1 MPDLSNL
8 STDELIAMHQQ
19 MTQGQPASA
28 PGSVDLSHVSTDDLI
43 KMHRE
48 MTQPVKAKPEGV
60 DVLGI
65 ANAGMRGVAQGA
77 FGFADEATAGI
88 AGLKDYVAGKMG
100 LRGDISLPDAYHTNR
115 DAIRNADAA
124 AHEAH
129 PWVYTAG
136 NVAGGVATAFVPGAN
151 VLNVGKGA
159 GALEAVG
166 KGAAMGGLAGA
177 GNAKEITD
185 VPEEIGKGA
194 VLGGVTGGVFHGIG
208 KAAGAVADKLSP
220 AKVGSVLLNA
230 PEEALQRYIDNPAAV
245 NAARP
250 RAELVEQEFLPRL
263 ESLKSDVIQG
273 SAASR
278 AVLSAEGHTVPGS
291 QIADILDQKAQA
303 IIDRSEGVMD
313 DPSKVAAVKWLQD
326 LSAKYRPP
334 PPEGGVG
341 PVRELTLSTNRVKD
355 LLQTIDQTTEYST
368 GPGEFSRIDDL
379 IKKDIRAK
387 TDDILKSGSAAY
399 AEQMKHVHEDTMI
412 LKEVAEL
419 AKSPQGFDNLLK
431 RTQRGNTPHLMD
443 AIRSF
448 DERTGGGLLE
458 ELQNSAVKD
467 ALAKGAMNGSR
478 NTQFQG
484 KMGETIG
491 EAIGGYPG
499 KLAGKAIGYLGGAT
513 ADKYGPAMAKGLV
526 DNAAAVQASP
536 AVQAAG
542 QYVAPVASFLQ
553 QGNKTA
559 GVVNAME
566 AEHQKKRDAISRR
579 SGK

>member
-60 DVLGI
+60 DVLGL
-65 ANAGMRGVAQGA
+65 ANAGMRGVAQGST

-159 GALEAVG
+159 GALEAIG

-185 VPEEIGKGA
+185 VPEEVGKGA

-208 KAAGAVADKLSP
+208 KAAGAVVDKLSP

-230 PEEALQRYIDNPAAV
+230 PEEAMQRYIDNPAAV
-245 NAARP
+245 NAARS
-250 RAELVEQEFLPRL
+250 RADIVQQEFLPRM
-263 ESLKSDVIQG
+263 EALKGDVIEG

-278 AVLSAEGHTVPGS
+278 AVLSQEGHFVPGS
-291 QIADILDQKAQA
+291 HISDILDQKAQQ

-313 DPSKVAAVKWLQD
+313 DPSKIASVKWLQD
-326 LSAKYRPP
+326 LSAKFRPEAAP
-334 PPEGGVG
+334 GGIGPE
-341 PVRELTLSTNRVKD
+341 RQLSTNRVKD

-379 IKKDIRAK
+379 IKRDIRAK

-399 AEQMKHVHEDTMI
+399 AQQMKHVHEDTMI

-431 RTQRGNTPHLMD
+431 RTQRGNAPHLLD
-443 AIRSF
+443 AIKSF

-458 ELQNSAVKD
+458 ELQNSAAKD

-478 NTQFQG
+478 NVNFQG
-484 KMGETIG
+484 NMGETIG